1 MHEGFDCPV
10 LYAARSAKPQWDDE
24 LGARHVGV
32 DQLLAESDIVSLHCP
47 LTPETRRLL
56 DARRLA
62 LMKSTAV
69 LVNTSRGPVI
79 DEAALVA
86 ALAEKHIAAAGL
98 DVYEDEP
105 ALAAG
110 LAQLENV
117 VLLPH
122 LGSATMETRDEM
134 ARLCA
139 QAVIDV
145 LQGGIPANVVQDN
158 R

>member
-1 MHEGFDCPV
+1 
-10 LYAARSAKPQWDDE
+10 
-24 LGARHVGV
+24 
-32 DQLLAESDIVSLHCP
+32 
-47 LTPETRRLL
+47 
-56 DARRLA
+56 
-62 LMKSTAV
+62 MKSTAV

-86 ALAEKHIAAAGL
+86 ALAEKRIAAAGL
-98 DVYEDEP
+98 DVYENEP
-105 ALAAG
+105 ALAAS

-145 LQGGIPANVVQDN
+145 LQGRIPANVVQDN